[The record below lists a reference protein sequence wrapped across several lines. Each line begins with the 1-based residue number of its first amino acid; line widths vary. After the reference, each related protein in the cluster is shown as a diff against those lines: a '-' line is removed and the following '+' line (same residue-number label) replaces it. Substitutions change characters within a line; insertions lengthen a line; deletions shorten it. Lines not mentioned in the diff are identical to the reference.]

1 MRPLHGIA
9 RRAGFGVAVGVATLG
24 APGLLPAQGGER
36 SGERVAVDRL
46 AWLAGCWERSSGGG
60 VVEEQWMRPRGA
72 TLLGMSRTVR
82 GDTTVEFESMRIY
95 EDRGGLVFAA
105 RPSGQPPAEFRSTEV
120 TDSSAAF
127 ANPAHDF
134 PQRIVYRRLPD
145 GSLLARVEGTRKGTA
160 AAVDFPYRRAA
171 CDG

>member
-1 MRPLHGIA
+1 
-9 RRAGFGVAVGVATLG
+9 VATLG
-24 APGLLPAQGGER
+24 APRPHPAQ
-36 SGERVAVDRL
+36 SGERLGVDRL
-46 AWLAGCWERSSGGG
+46 AWLAGCWVRASGGR

-82 GDTTVEFESMRIY
+82 GDTTVEFESMRVY
-95 EDRGGLVFAA
+95 EEGGRLVFAA

-120 TDSSAAF
+120 TDSSVTF

-134 PQRIVYRRLPD
+134 PQRIVYRRLSD
-145 GSLLARVEGTRKGTA
+145 GSLLARVEGTRKGAA

-171 CDG
+171 CGGDE